1 MPRKSKTEF
10 SEANAQEMANRRWG
24 GVEKRTAEEL
34 RNNNANRQRRWRA
47 NEQLRKQGLL
57 PAHNKQQPVV
67 INIVAPAAPP
77 PPPKK
82 ETSTLWEEAY

>member
-1 MPRKSKTEF
+1 MPRKSKTQINQD
-10 SEANAQEMANRRWG
+10 NAADMANQRWE
-24 GVEKRTAEEL
+24 VIEKKTAEEL

-57 PAHNKQQPVV
+57 PANHREQPLV
-67 INIVAPAAPP
+67 INIIAPTAP

-82 ETSTLWEEAY
+82 EPNSLWTEAY